1 MARETAQ
8 QTRPDPSCVVPRE
21 PLVALVNSPSAGD
34 LIAVETVETA
44 SLALYWVGVFNQ
56 LVQQQ
61 TDFNARHL
69 AEIRDARI
77 EEERLA
83 AIGRG
88 AYEISHMVHATG
100 IASANAE
107 GGWYRRL
114 SEAVETN
121 IADLEKRLRSWR
133 QYTWVGLTVGLLLGT
148 LVLAGWR
155 SLTTPVRLRAPCAR
169 ILAVC

>member
-1 MARETAQ
+1 
-8 QTRPDPSCVVPRE
+8 
-21 PLVALVNSPSAGD
+21 
-34 LIAVETVETA
+34 
-44 SLALYWVGVFNQ
+44 
-56 LVQQQ
+56 
-61 TDFNARHL
+61 
-69 AEIRDARI
+69 
-77 EEERLA
+77 
-83 AIGRG
+83 
-88 AYEISHMVHATG
+88 MVHATG